1 MIIGLLIVSLGCT
14 QQSNNN
20 ILSFKYGVI
29 FTSNL
34 YNKSKIVLFS
44 QNWDVVEEIN
54 LDIGGLQ
61 KGKIYKENLYVPV
74 TGIPSEPGN
83 KILEFNMKT
92 GNKRYIK
99 TKKLP
104 IKLVVKDNFLYVIHN
119 TSIDS
124 GLLTKINIKNNNI
137 IKEKRL
143 SGVLREIAIAND
155 KINVIADDPVS
166 KNQNI
171 YELDENLNEINI
183 EPNKFTAFPTDSLY
197 FNGMLLIINNAK
209 YDFLGPTNKIV
220 AFKSKNSSLELVKLK
235 EEAPYQIFKNDDNII
250 ITHYDFPT
258 RSGNKVTVLNNELNQ
273 KKVYYLKNDLYLSH
287 MGDNVLYSLDHNY
300 KLYQYNINDFAL
312 LSEYQLKKI
321 KGMVIADFFVLDGD
335 DLNGADTSYLV
346 LGSLL

>member
-1 MIIGLLIVSLGCT
+1 MIKLKLMIIGLLIVSLGCT

-61 KGKIYKENLYVPV
+61 KEKIYKENLYVPV
-74 TGIPSEPGN
+74 TGIPSEP
-83 KILEFNMKT
+83 

-155 KINVIADDPVS
+155 KINVIAD
-166 KNQNI
+166 
-171 YELDENLNEINI
+171 
-183 EPNKFTAFPTDSLY
+183 
-197 FNGMLLIINNAK
+197 
-209 YDFLGPTNKIV
+209 
-220 AFKSKNSSLELVKLK
+220 
-235 EEAPYQIFKNDDNII
+235 
-250 ITHYDFPT
+250 
-258 RSGNKVTVLNNELNQ
+258 
-273 KKVYYLKNDLYLSH
+273 
-287 MGDNVLYSLDHNY
+287 
-300 KLYQYNINDFAL
+300 
-312 LSEYQLKKI
+312 
-321 KGMVIADFFVLDGD
+321 FFVLDGD
-335 DLNGADTSYLV
+335 DLNGVDTSYLV

>member
-61 KGKIYKENLYVPV
+61 KEKIYKENLYVPV

-155 KINVIADDPVS
+155 KINVIAD
-166 KNQNI
+166 
-171 YELDENLNEINI
+171 
-183 EPNKFTAFPTDSLY
+183 
-197 FNGMLLIINNAK
+197 
-209 YDFLGPTNKIV
+209 
-220 AFKSKNSSLELVKLK
+220 
-235 EEAPYQIFKNDDNII
+235 
-250 ITHYDFPT
+250 
-258 RSGNKVTVLNNELNQ
+258 
-273 KKVYYLKNDLYLSH
+273 
-287 MGDNVLYSLDHNY
+287 
-300 KLYQYNINDFAL
+300 
-312 LSEYQLKKI
+312 
-321 KGMVIADFFVLDGD
+321 FFVLDGD
-335 DLNGADTSYLV
+335 DLNGVDTSYLV